1 MRRTIN
7 RQICLV
13 ANKQETAA
21 FGAQTLTSHHWD
33 SHEGEK
39 MKQISKK
46 TMKNVLR
53 SNDQ

>member
-1 MRRTIN
+1 M
-7 RQICLV
+7 CLV

-21 FGAQTLTSHHWD
+21 FGAQAMTSHHCD

-46 TMKNVLR
+46 TLKNVLR
-53 SNDQ
+53 SKNQ